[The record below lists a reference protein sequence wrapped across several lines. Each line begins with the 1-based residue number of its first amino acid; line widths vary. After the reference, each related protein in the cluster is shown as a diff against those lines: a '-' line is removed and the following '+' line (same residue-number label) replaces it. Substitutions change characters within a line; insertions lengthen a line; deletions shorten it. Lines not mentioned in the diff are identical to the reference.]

1 MSQLIFLN
9 GENVELEEANVSVL
23 DRANL
28 FGDGLYEVIRCYSGS
43 LFELGTHVERLL
55 DGAAA
60 LGVEHDWTRESL
72 ELAAR
77 RLQAETGIMEGE
89 MYIQLSRGPAVRT
102 HYFPDSQ
109 SSTVFITLSPV
120 RPIPADA
127 RTAGTSVVT
136 CPDMRHGWCHLKT
149 VNLLSNCLAK
159 EKAHRHGVWE
169 GLMLRGLDRTAL
181 PGSVDEY
188 CNAPGE
194 LETVSPSDEFAGWVT
209 EGASANVF
217 VVKGGR
223 IATPPRD
230 NILPGVTRR
239 ITLELANQAGYEVLE
254 RQVSAKELLV
264 ADEVFLTSTVGEIM
278 PVVNIDGHSVGAGEP
293 GPIAGRLAH
302 MYAERV
308 ASVQL
313 RG

>member
-60 LGVEHDWTRESL
+60 LSVEHDWTRESL

-109 SSTVFITLSPV
+109 SPTVFITLSPV

-194 LETVSPSDEFAGWVT
+194 LETVSPGDEFAGWVT

-217 VVKGGR
+217 VVKDGR

-293 GPIAGRLAH
+293 GPITGRLAH
-302 MYAERV
+302 MYTERV

>member
-1 MSQLIFLN
+1 MSQLIVLN
-9 GENVELEEANVSVL
+9 GQIVEVEEANVSVL

-28 FGDGLYEVIRCYSGS
+28 FGDGLYEVIRCYTGG
-43 LFELGTHVERLL
+43 LFEHGTHVERLL

-60 LGVEHDWTRESL
+60 LGITHDWTRESL
-72 ELAAR
+72 ESAAR

-89 MYIQLSRGPAVRT
+89 MYIQLSRGPAVRS

-109 SSTVFITLSPV
+109 SPTIFITLYPV
-120 RPIPADA
+120 RPIPPDA
-127 RTAGTSVVT
+127 CTAGTSVIT

-169 GLMLRGLDRTAL
+169 GLMLRGLDRTTL
-181 PGSVDEY
+181 PGSVEEY
-188 CNAPGE
+188 CDAPGE
-194 LETVSPSDEFAGWVT
+194 LSSVSPGDKFAGYVT

-223 IATPPRD
+223 IATPPRE

-239 ITLELANQAGYEVLE
+239 ITLELANRAGYEVKE
-254 RQVSAKELLV
+254 RRVLAEELLV

-278 PVVNIDGHSVGAGEP
+278 PVVNIDGHLVGAGEP
-293 GPIAGRLAH
+293 GPITRRLAS
-302 MYAERV
+302 MYTERV
-308 ASVQL
+308 ASAKL